1 MQQFT
6 QLQVWQQGHALVL
19 NVYRMTTGFPRTE
32 SCLRW
37 LSTFNYKLS
46 TFFQE
51 LHGNGKAN

>member
-46 TFFQE
+46 TFFS
-51 LHGNGKAN
+51 GASWKR